1 MAWAAFFFTALSPCY
16 FSLRGSQGWTEP
28 KETVSQNESLCLTLL
43 ASGVC
48 PNDKNDNIEKSMSII
63 QSLENILDYNI
74 VLNQL
79 FLKYVKK

>member
-1 MAWAAFFFTALSPCY
+1 M
-16 FSLRGSQGWTEP
+16 
-28 KETVSQNESLCLTLL
+28 SQNESLCLTLL